1 MAYYDSFKLTNETIR
16 ELFRRIFRYSW
27 YQNVEGNFYAFNE
40 FSIPS
45 LPVIKN
51 LAEDEDELIATV
63 YSANNVTW
71 DSTGWQTARGS
82 IGAFRYGVNF
92 ERPTGNNPHVC
103 LLRYKTYT
111 EKYSK
116 ADTVDGWLMLSNKS
130 TGDVVIKRRWHSGSS
145 LLKENSIEHKYNI
158 TGEYRNATFTGTEP
172 PVELGIGI
180 FGNTDDMILASTS
193 RVNLYGLATNRGMSA
208 EDLTNLETIYDGV
221 GVDYLGVDS
230 TTEATASPTAI
241 YYALPSMAG
250 NRAYGS
256 QIVILEKAPDW
267 IPVFDI
273 DQTEDII
280 KFLKYGDD
288 SGRKNVFDSNNPEEK
303 IITDYKTN
311 FRVFLSAYENDRT
324 KTHYTIVAY
333 NSQYINGDDFNA
345 EYEMNVYEGRQTGQP
360 LAKLGSAKDKKYPTL
375 SYYNKLTPGVL
386 YTNFMNFQDT
396 TNEVGSDEKSSGYFG
411 VTFTGKENSAVKAT
425 VGSVTWSQSA
435 DGSGQQLTKTNIVD
449 GYRYTAPSGE
459 YLEVIFRAIDLKDLN
474 DGYAGDPDNED
485 DQTGTDAD
493 FIAGGGYNTFAIDS
507 AQFKSINDAL
517 WSTDWSTVFRSNTID
532 PIKCVI
538 GCKSI
543 PFNANASA
551 IGEIV
556 IANLDTGVSA
566 NTVKPMKSISVGSV
580 LMPSYRK
587 DFTDIN
593 LCKVH
598 LYLPFIGWTDLP
610 AAEVMSRAPY
620 NDVGVEARPKRLAFK
635 YLVDFVDGNCR
646 CVVSVN
652 GTERW
657 YFDGNCAVD
666 IPLTSDNHTG
676 AISAA
681 IRHGAAALLS
691 VGAAVASYASSNAV
705 GVVGG
710 VLGAAQNAANTVP
723 TYDYH
728 ASCSPSGYIEASMNN
743 HIMIIIERPNIK
755 LSDNFAHKVGRPC
768 GLTLNLGSLHGFTKC
783 TEVNLT
789 GVNGTP
795 EELAQIKAALERGV
809 YL

>member
-1 MAYYDSFKLTNETIR
+1 MSNIDVFNTSKEDLIKLIHDNFSTKRTWWSNIPYSAIHWLNREQDGANFRFKYFRVDADYDGTTQIATGSLAIKLICPPASRPFFIKIPSKVNVQGFAEPFDYETLIFCSAKVPGVEPYLPSWFSGSTYISNIIRNSGNHNYTEHDNTIRQSLGFYDIYDSGARVDDWCYWRMGGDPNQFGGVVHRNWTNAQKATIASKIRAILQGVTYGTAHHFNIMDDFPGWETQWATFYNGYG
-16 ELFRRIFRYSW
+16 LGRYETN
-27 YQNVEGNFYAFNE
+27 YFMTY
-40 FSIPS
+40 
-45 LPVIKN
+45 
-51 LAEDEDELIATV
+51 DELPAPLFDYT
-63 YSANNVTW
+63 
-71 DSTGWQTARGS
+71 QT
-82 IGAFRYGVNF
+82 
-92 ERPTGNNPHVC
+92 T
-103 LLRYKTYT
+103 
-111 EKYSK
+111 
-116 ADTVDGWLMLSNKS
+116 
-130 TGDVVIKRRWHSGSS
+130 
-145 LLKENSIEHKYNI
+145 
-158 TGEYRNATFTGTEP
+158 
-172 PVELGIGI
+172 
-180 FGNTDDMILASTS
+180 
-193 RVNLYGLATNRGMSA
+193 
-208 EDLTNLETIYDGV
+208 
-221 GVDYLGVDS
+221 
-230 TTEATASPTAI
+230 
-241 YYALPSMAG
+241 
-250 NRAYGS
+250 
-256 QIVILEKAPDW
+256 
-267 IPVFDI
+267 
-273 DQTEDII
+273 DII
-280 KFLKYGDD
+280 KYINTGDD
-288 SGRKNVFDSNNPEEK
+288 SGAIDPFDIKNPEEK

-324 KTHYTIVAY
+324 KTHYTVVAY
-333 NSQYINGDDFNA
+333 NSQYVNGEDFNA

-360 LAKLGSAKDKKYPTL
+360 LVKLGSAKDNKYPTL

-396 TNEVGSDEKSSGYFG
+396 TNEVGSSEKSSGYFG
-411 VTFTGKENSAVKAT
+411 VTFTGKDNSAVKAT

-435 DGSGQQLTKTNIVD
+435 DGSGQQLSKTNIVD
-449 GYRYTAPSGE
+449 GYRFTAPSGE

-493 FIAGGGYNTFAIDS
+493 FIAGGGYNTFSIDS
-507 AQFKSINDAL
+507 AQFKTINDAL
-517 WSTDWSTVFRSNTID
+517 WSTDWSTVFKSNTID

-543 PFNANASA
+543 PFNANASSSA
-551 IGEIV
+551 EIV

-566 NTVKPMKSISVGSV
+566 NTVKPMKSISAGSV
-580 LMPSYRK
+580 LMPSFRK

-635 YLVDFVDGNCR
+635 YLIDFVDGNCR

-681 IRHGAAALLS
+681 IRNGAAALLS

-755 LSDNFAHKVGRPC
+755 LSDNYAHKVGRPC

>member
-1 MAYYDSFKLTNETIR
+1 MSNYSID
-16 ELFRRIFRYSW
+16 IFS
-27 YQNVEGNFYAFNE
+27 
-40 FSIPS
+40 
-45 LPVIKN
+45 
-51 LAEDEDELIATV
+51 
-63 YSANNVTW
+63 
-71 DSTGWQTARGS
+71 
-82 IGAFRYGVNF
+82 
-92 ERPTGNNPHVC
+92 
-103 LLRYKTYT
+103 
-111 EKYSK
+111 
-116 ADTVDGWLMLSNKS
+116 
-130 TGDVVIKRRWHSGSS
+130 SG
-145 LLKENSIEHKYNI
+145 KENSIETSANILRATHSWLPSNNYLLEHTLWKTYEAPDYNFI
-158 TGEYRNATFTGTEP
+158 INTFNQNNVYDTQFTYATRTLKLRIECAEERRGFFIKIPNTINLDGTTDAIKTESLILCCAHQNGTLYPINCPDFSTGANTTLTYYYQNSEPYSADTTIDRTRAARLFVLSPANLTEYVYEKLTGDTVAGNTNHHNLSAEEKTDVYNKLLAILNGVTYSLSEKTIDIQDFRSFRDGNQYLINDFGMLGTETDNLVTYDMLP
-172 PVELGIGI
+172 LPI
-180 FGNTDDMILASTS
+180 FDYTQTADILKYINTGDKS
-193 RVNLYGLATNRGMSA
+193 G
-208 EDLTNLETIYDGV
+208 
-221 GVDYLGVDS
+221 
-230 TTEATASPTAI
+230 
-241 YYALPSMAG
+241 AL
-250 NRAYGS
+250 
-256 QIVILEKAPDW
+256 D
-267 IPVFDI
+267 VFDI
-273 DQTEDII
+273 
-280 KFLKYGDD
+280 K
-288 SGRKNVFDSNNPEEK
+288 NPEEK

-324 KTHYTIVAY
+324 KTHYTVVAY
-333 NSQYINGDDFNA
+333 NSQYISGDDFNA

-396 TNEVGSDEKSSGYFG
+396 TNEVGSNEKSSGYFG
-411 VTFTGKENSAVKAT
+411 VTFTGKDNSAVKAT

-435 DGSGQQLTKTNIVD
+435 DGSGQQLSKTNIVD

-493 FIAGGGYNTFAIDS
+493 FIAGGGYNTFLIDS
-507 AQFKSINDAL
+507 AQFKTINDSL
-517 WSTDWSTVFRSNTID
+517 WSTDWSTVFKSNTID

-543 PFNANASA
+543 PFNANASSSA
-551 IGEIV
+551 EIV
-556 IANLDTGVSA
+556 IANLYTGVSA
-566 NTVKPMKSISVGSV
+566 NTVKPMKSISAGSV
-580 LMPSYRK
+580 LMPSFRK

-635 YLVDFVDGNCR
+635 YLIDFVDGNCR

-681 IRHGAAALLS
+681 IRNGAAALLS

-768 GLTLNLGSLHGFTKC
+768 GLTMNLGSLHGFTKC